1 MIARIVVVQADSIGD
16 GTTSTM
22 LFIGVIGV
30 IGVIGELLKQSE
42 RCIEGL
48 VIGSYLI
55 CFDVLNN

>member
-1 MIARIVVVQADSIGD
+1 MIARRVVVQADSIGD

-22 LFIGVIGV
+22 LFIGV

-48 VIGSYLI
+48 VIGSYLSY
-55 CFDVLNN
+55 LL